1 MIRIALCG
9 ALGRMGRAITEAVAQ
24 QNDMSLTSAI
34 EAPNHPGLGSR
45 INNVG
50 VISSLEA
57 VIATSD
63 IVVDFTNPTTTM
75 NHAMLASN
83 HKRPFVTGTT
93 GLSKEQLEALET
105 ASKAIPMVVAPNMSV
120 GVNLLYRLVENASK
134 ILGDDFDVEIIE
146 THHRFKKDAPSGTAA
161 RLADIL
167 ARSKEG
173 STVIYGRK
181 GLVGERP
188 RKEIA
193 IHALRGGDVIGEHTV
208 IFAGIGE
215 RVEITHRA
223 HSRATFANGVI
234 RAIRFVVDK
243 SPGIYTMGD
252 VLGLI

>member
-9 ALGRMGRAITEAVAQ
+9 ALGRMGHAIAEAVSQ
-24 QNDMSLTSAI
+24 QSDMSLTSAI
-34 EAPNHPGLGSR
+34 EAPNHSGLGSR
-45 INNVG
+45 INNIG

-63 IVVDFTNPTTTM
+63 VVVDFTNPATTT

-83 HKRPFVTGTT
+83 RKKPFVTGTT
-93 GLSKEQLEALET
+93 GLTNADHKVLEA

-134 ILGDDFDVEIIE
+134 ILGDEFDVEIIE

-167 ARSKEG
+167 AKNKEG
-173 STVIYGRK
+173 SALIYGRK
-181 GLVGERP
+181 GMIGERP
-188 RKEIA
+188 RNEIA
-193 IHALRGGDVIGEHTV
+193 VHALRGGDVVGEHIV

-215 RVEITHRA
+215 RVEIGHKA
-223 HSRATFANGVI
+223 HSRATFTNGVI
-234 RAIRFVVDK
+234 RAIRFVMDK
-243 SPGIYTMGD
+243 SPGIYSMSD
-252 VLGLI
+252 VLGLA